1 LQRSRRVKMVIDAT
15 FKKWLENRFK
25 DDVRFD
31 EPMSR
36 HTSLRVGGPAEAFV
50 TPATLEDLQALIQ
63 WTGQTGLPFLVIG
76 DGTNLLVKDT
86 GIAGIVIVLTKCLN
100 QISTTGSRNGGVMV
114 RAMAGARLHKL
125 CAFAITGNLK
135 GMNFALGIPGT
146 VGGAIMM
153 NAGTSHG
160 WMQDVLEGITILT
173 TAGEA
178 QTVTKGQL
186 DFSYRKLSLKNGIA
200 PLTPGYPIVIDGHF
214 YLQPSDGQQLQQESE
229 EILKKRRASQPTHLP
244 SAGCF
249 FKNPASGKPAGE
261 LIDLAGLKGEKIG
274 GALISPKHANFIINS
289 GGASAGDILAL
300 METAQT
306 AVLKMFNIELE
317 SEVKIVGR

>member
-1 LQRSRRVKMVIDAT
+1 MGLDRSARI
-15 FKKWLENRFK
+15 WLRNRFK

-36 HTSLRVGGPAEAFV
+36 HTSLKVGGPAEAFV
-50 TPATLEDLQALIQ
+50 VPATPADLQALIQ
-63 WTGQTGLPFLVIG
+63 WTGQVGLPFLVIG

-86 GIAGIVIVLTKCLN
+86 GVEGIIIVLTKCLN
-100 QISTTGSRNGGVMV
+100 GISKIGSRNGGVLV

-125 CAFAITGNLK
+125 CGFAIAADLK

-160 WMQDVLEGITILT
+160 WVQDVLEKITILT
-173 TAGEA
+173 AAGDT
-178 QTVTKGQL
+178 QTLAKERL
-186 DFSYRKLSLKNGIA
+186 DFSYRKLSLQNEITNR
-200 PLTPGYPIVIDGHF
+200 TPGDPIIIDGYF
-214 YLQPSDGQQLQQESE
+214 YLEPSAGRDLQQEAE
-229 EILKKRRASQPTHLP
+229 EILKKRRERQPTNLP

-261 LIDLAGLKGEKIG
+261 LIELAGLKGERIG
-274 GALISPKHANFIINS
+274 GALISPRHANFIINS
-289 GGASAGDILAL
+289 GGASAGDIMAL

-306 AVLKMFNIELE
+306 AVRKLFNIELE
-317 SEVKIVGR
+317 PEVKIVGR

>member
-1 LQRSRRVKMVIDAT
+1 MMGLDRTAR
-15 FKKWLENRFK
+15 KWLRNRFK

-36 HTSLRVGGPAEAFV
+36 HTSLKVGGPAEAFV
-50 TPATLEDLQALIQ
+50 TPATLADLQALIQ
-63 WTGQTGLPFLVIG
+63 WVGPAGLPFMVIG
-76 DGTNLLVKDT
+76 DGTNLLVKDA

-100 QISTTGSRNGGVMV
+100 RISTTGSRNGGVTV

-125 CAFAITGNLK
+125 CAFAIASDLK

-153 NAGTSHG
+153 NAGTSHR
-160 WMQDVLEGITILT
+160 WMQDVLEKITILT
-173 TAGEA
+173 AAGEA
-178 QTVTKGQL
+178 QTVPKEQL
-186 DFSYRKLSLKNGIA
+186 DFSYRKLSLKNEA
-200 PLTPGYPIVIDGHF
+200 LNLTPGYVIIIDGHF
-214 YLQPSDGQQLQQESE
+214 YLQPSDGQQLQQEAE
-229 EILKKRRASQPTHLP
+229 EILKKRRADQPTRLP

-274 GALISPKHANFIINS
+274 GALISPRHANFIINS

-306 AVLKMFNIELE
+306 AVRKLFNIELE
-317 SEVKIVGR
+317 PEVKIVGR

>member
-1 LQRSRRVKMVIDAT
+1 MVLDIAAQ
-15 FKKWLENRFK
+15 KWLQNRFK
-25 DDVRFD
+25 DDVCFD

-36 HTSLRVGGPAEAFV
+36 HTSLKVGGPAEAFV
-50 TPATLEDLQALIQ
+50 TPATLKDLQALIQ

-76 DGTNLLVKDT
+76 DGTNLLVKDM
-86 GIAGIVIVLTKCLN
+86 GIAGIVILLTKCLN
-100 QISTTGSRNGGVMV
+100 QISKTGSRSGGVMV
-114 RAMAGARLHKL
+114 RAMAGARMHKL
-125 CAFAITGNLK
+125 CAFAVAANLK

-160 WMQDVLEGITILT
+160 WIEDVLEGISILT
-173 TAGEA
+173 PAGET
-178 QTVTKGQL
+178 QTVPKGQL

-200 PLTPGYPIVIDGHF
+200 PPKPGYPIIIDGHF
-214 YLQPSDGQQLQQESE
+214 YLQPSNEQQLQQEAK
-229 EILKKRRASQPTHLP
+229 EILKKRRVSQPTHLS

-261 LIDLAGLKGEKIG
+261 LIDLAGLKGKKIG

-289 GGASAGDILAL
+289 GDASAGDILAL
-300 METAQT
+300 METART

-317 SEVKIVGR
+317 PEVKIVGK

>member
-1 LQRSRRVKMVIDAT
+1 MGLDRSARI
-15 FKKWLENRFK
+15 WLRNRFK

-36 HTSLRVGGPAEAFV
+36 HTSLKVGGPAEAFV
-50 TPATLEDLQALIQ
+50 IPATPADLQALIQ
-63 WTGQTGLPFLVIG
+63 WTGQVGLPFLVIG

-86 GIAGIVIVLTKCLN
+86 GVEGIIIVLTKCLN
-100 QISTTGSRNGGVMV
+100 GISKIGSRNGGVLV

-125 CAFAITGNLK
+125 CGFAIAADLK

-160 WMQDVLEGITILT
+160 WVQDVLEKITILT
-173 TAGEA
+173 AAGDT
-178 QTVTKGQL
+178 QTLAKERL
-186 DFSYRKLSLKNGIA
+186 DFSYRKLSLQNEITNR
-200 PLTPGYPIVIDGHF
+200 TPGDPIIIDGYF
-214 YLQPSDGQQLQQESE
+214 YLEPSAGRDLQQEAE
-229 EILKKRRASQPTHLP
+229 EILKKRRERQPTNLP

-249 FKNPASGKPAGE
+249 FKNPVSGKPAGE
-261 LIDLAGLKGEKIG
+261 LIELAGLKGERIG
-274 GALISPKHANFIINS
+274 GALISPRHANFIINS
-289 GGASAGDILAL
+289 GGASAGDIMAL

-306 AVLKMFNIELE
+306 AVRKLFNIELE
-317 SEVKIVGR
+317 PEVKIVGR